1 MPPPL
6 TLAEAV
12 STSNSNASH
21 SDQPIERVRWLEC
34 FTDKERV
41 SEFCEGTDPSG
52 NLESNSSSGHKEY
65 QDRLRAI
72 ALRQEGLEKAEIAEA
87 IGRSTKFVQTWWQ
100 KDQKQVPK
108 PPGVHEYLKTEF
120 WRDIEIVR
128 GFAKE
133 QGVYEDALQSTEWVQ
148 PMADGR
154 EFKNGGG
161 YRLKYDKE
169 GRMRPQGNQNAKD
182 GVVPGRLPKLDKL
195 IQRVCVEQKI
205 DDRVLKRPGL
215 LWYPDGNSDA
225 IVHRHEA
232 WTALM
237 SFGAPRIL
245 TIDNHPVLLR
255 DGDLIVFGTQRHGVP
270 KMCHEGSTFDEYGGR
285 MSVVMFFMPTG
296 QQASGS
302 APWRAIRDDEPSRK
316 MSAMLHDSHFGSGAQ
331 INGLLTGSKSAE
343 LKQLTDLGFDAA
355 EAAASLRATGFDL
368 ALATEALLNGS
379 GPALL
384 LDDCSTG
391 CCESRSSQISALCAR
406 LQELQLLKK
415 QSTQTSSSS
424 MGDVENED
432 DEALAARLQQEEQGG
447 HLPGN
452 DWEEQ
457 AILEQLEALEREEGG
472 GQAALAAQF
481 DQYEEMLDAADA
493 EEWDGRGDLMVRE
506 WRRQHLHIEQQ
517 EASTCYGLGCGNQT
531 EKAFFELLS
540 LHSIRAL
547 YDFRVDAEQVGATH
561 FKPGHM
567 EGACK
572 RHSVHY
578 RYAPLGREGAYGM
591 WKHLQEDEGR
601 NLLAELVWW
610 ARRKRTAFLGFQGEW
625 QHDRRLAIAARLR
638 QAGHRVL
645 HVEADGSTT
654 EHPEHMELP
663 DFITGEEA
671 KLRMLEKQR
680 LAGDLKRPQKS
691 AVSRSTESVAQR
703 LTQPQKEIDA
713 GSELRKAN
721 TQAELCR
728 IQRRL
733 ADLQRRSDDSDA
745 KAGLGPKL
753 LHVNKWVKAEAAKQ
767 QENIAAGLTK
777 DGKEKGKITAGGSA
791 PAYAWTSSGGTSGG
805 NPDFSSASSGDAHPA
820 SETTSLMVECL
831 SCGVSFPWA
840 SLAGGDGQ
848 CTSCLHALAV
858 AQHEETAQKKCD
870 SNAQSWQ
877 EVASGDEAAKEVC
890 DTATPSTSVPS
901 RWARRRLERES
912 AGASSSNSGYG

>member
-12 STSNSNASH
+12 STSNSSASQ
-21 SDQPIERVRWLEC
+21 SGQPIERIRWLEC
-34 FTDKERV
+34 FTDKENV
-41 SEFCEGTDPSG
+41 SEFCESTDPSG

-72 ALRQEGLEKAEIAEA
+72 AFRQEGLEKAEIAEA

-108 PPGVHEYLKTEF
+108 PPGVHDYLKTEF

-128 GFAKE
+128 GFGKGL
-133 QGVYEDALQSTEWVQ
+133 GVYEDALQSTEWVQ

-270 KMCHEGSTFDEYGGR
+270 KMCQDGSTFDDYGGR

-302 APWRAIRDDEPSRK
+302 EPWRAIRDDGPSRK
-316 MSAMLHDSHFGSGAQ
+316 MTAMLRDSHLGSGAQ
-331 INGLLTGSKSAE
+331 IDGLLNGSKSAE

-355 EAAASLRATGFDL
+355 ESAAALRATGFDL

-384 LDDCSTG
+384 LDDRSTG
-391 CCESRSSQISALCAR
+391 CCTSRSSQIAALWAR

-415 QSTQTSSSS
+415 QSTQASGSAAGSAAI
-424 MGDVENED
+424 ED
-432 DEALAARLQQEEQGG
+432 DEALAARLQHEEEG
-447 HLPGN
+447 HMPSS
-452 DWEEQ
+452 DWEER
-457 AILEQLEALEREEGG
+457 AILELIEDLEREEGG

-517 EASTCYGLGCGNQT
+517 EPSTCYGFGCGNQN

-540 LHSIRAL
+540 LHSIRVL
-547 YDFRVDAEQVGATH
+547 YDFRVDAEQVGSAH
-561 FKPGHM
+561 FKPGYL

-572 RHSVHY
+572 RHSIHY
-578 RYAPLGREGAYGM
+578 RYAPLGRDGAYGIL
-591 WKHLQEDEGR
+591 KHLREDEGR

-610 ARRKRTAFLGFQGEW
+610 ARRKRTAFLGFQDDW
-625 QHDRRLAIAARLR
+625 QHDRRLAIATRLR
-638 QAGHRVL
+638 EAGHRVL
-645 HVEADGSTT
+645 HVEADGSTK

-663 DFITGEEA
+663 DFILGEEA
-671 KLRMLEKQR
+671 KLRMIEKQR

-691 AVSRSTESVAQR
+691 AVSRSTESIAQR
-703 LTQPQKEIDA
+703 LTRPQQEIDA
-713 GSELRKAN
+713 GAELRKAN

-733 ADLQRRSDDSDA
+733 ADLQRRSEDSDA

-753 LHVNKWVKAEAAKQ
+753 MYVNKWVKAEAAKQ

-777 DGKEKGKITAGGSA
+777 DGKDKSKIAAGGSP
-791 PAYAWTSSGGTSGG
+791 PAYAWTSSGGTAGG
-805 NPDFSSASSGDAHPA
+805 NPDFSSASSGDAHPP
-820 SETTSLMVECL
+820 SEVTSLMVECL
-831 SCGVSFPWA
+831 SCGASFPWA
-840 SLAGGDGQ
+840 SLASGDGQ
-848 CTSCLHALAV
+848 CTSCLQSLVAAEHAEALLDDSA
-858 AQHEETAQKKCD
+858 AHRQTA
-870 SNAQSWQ
+870 SSS
-877 EVASGDEAAKEVC
+877 EVAEDVSDMAK
-890 DTATPSTSVPS
+890 PSTSAP
-901 RWARRRLERES
+901 RWARRRLEREN
-912 AGASSSNSGYG
+912 AGASSSSCGHG